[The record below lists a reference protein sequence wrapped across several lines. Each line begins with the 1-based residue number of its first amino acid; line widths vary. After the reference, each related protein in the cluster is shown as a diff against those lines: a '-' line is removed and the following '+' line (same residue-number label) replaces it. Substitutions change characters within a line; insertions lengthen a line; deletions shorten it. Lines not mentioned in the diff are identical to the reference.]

1 MAESTEKRTAL
12 VTGAGRGIGQGI
24 ALQLARDGYN
34 VAINDIPS
42 QENQA
47 MQVLKQIEEIG
58 ARGSLH
64 LADVSDE
71 EQVKRMIDEVVKEH
85 GLLDVNIFLTA
96 WPQHIASV
104 EDLDKLMSV
113 NVKGTF
119 LCYKYAG
126 KQMIAQ
132 GKGGRIIG
140 ASSVTGKQV
149 CGTAMEMF
157 SVYSAS
163 KFAIRGLTQ
172 AFARELGPHKI
183 TVNAYAPGTILTDMI
198 DYVERV
204 TGAEPGA
211 VKAKMATLT
220 CVGYN
225 GTPAEI
231 ASLVS
236 YLASKE
242 AHFITGQ
249 SVSCNGGMFF
259 D

>member
-85 GLLDVNIFLTA
+85 GLLDVMVANAGVVILKSVFDT
-96 WPQHIASV
+96 SV

-140 ASSVTGKQV
+140 ASSVTGKQ
-149 CGTAMEMF
+149 AMEMF